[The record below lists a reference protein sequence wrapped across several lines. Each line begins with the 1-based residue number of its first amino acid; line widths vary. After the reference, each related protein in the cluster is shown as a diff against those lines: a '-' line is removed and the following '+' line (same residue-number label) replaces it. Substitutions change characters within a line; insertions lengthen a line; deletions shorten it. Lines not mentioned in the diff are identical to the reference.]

1 MTKATFTQGDGNAY
15 NSWTIV
21 DNIRSLHNPT
31 TLEQGLWANSS
42 NQEGNRTGA
51 GAGGPHIDLLSNGF
65 KVRNTSYETGQPG
78 AYIYMAFAEQPI
90 NYANAR

>member
-1 MTKATFTQGDGNAY
+1 TQGDGNAY